1 MISYLEMHS
10 PESLLAKEAARG
22 LEVREC
28 RIPQYQ
34 FNRFLYHYVGAPWGW
49 SDKLSWTDA
58 RWQDYV
64 ENPRLR
70 TWIGYLDGSPAGY
83 FELQQQEEGNVEI
96 AYFGLVERFMGMGFG
111 GYLLT
116 QAIRDDDPV
125 IFLENKLLY
134 DTVGEV
140 PDGAY
145 SIPFGEASI
154 LREGEDATIIAI
166 GRMVQY
172 AREAAATLA
181 AEGIDCTVVDPRT
194 TSPLDEDT
202 ILEMTEETGRVVI
215 VDEANPRCGIAA
227 DISSIIAENAFG
239 ALKAPIMKV
248 TAPHTP
254 VPYAP
259 NLEAEYLPD
268 ARKIADAVRRTM
280 AYRR

>member
-64 ENPRLR
+64 ETPRLR
-70 TWIGYLDGSPAGY
+70 TWIGYLEGSPAGY

-116 QAIRDDDPV
+116 QAIR
-125 IFLENKLLY
+125 
-134 DTVGEV
+134 
-140 PDGAY
+140 AAW
-145 SIPFGEASI
+145 SW
-154 LREGEDATIIAI
+154 EGT
-166 GRMVQY
+166 RRVWVH
-172 AREAAATLA
+172 T
-181 AEGIDCTVVDPRT
+181 CTQDHP
-194 TSPLDEDT
+194 
-202 ILEMTEETGRVVI
+202 
-215 VDEANPRCGIAA
+215 N
-227 DISSIIAENAFG
+227 
-239 ALKAPIMKV
+239 ALKNYQARGMQLYR
-248 TAPHTP
+248 T
-254 VPYAP
+254 
-259 NLEAEYLPD
+259 EA
-268 ARKIADAVRRTM
+268 
-280 AYRR
+280 